1 MININAAILISQLT
15 TYLYLN
21 LLHLSTKP
29 MKKACKRKIHNYHVF
44 SKEFLTFMN
53 NQDTHYLSKQHF
65 KFSISTE
72 LGFTQLNVRK
82 YTERKWSLSTQ
93 NQVILCYRK
102 SSITKNTNLRRDKM
116 PKAENYLL
124 LHWERTTWLSFIA
137 VN

>member
-102 SSITKNTNLRRDKM
+102 SSITKIRI
-116 PKAENYLL
+116 
-124 LHWERTTWLSFIA
+124 WEETKCRKQKITFCSIGNERLDCLS
-137 VN
+137 